1 MSYCT
6 TADSIEKQ
14 FIYYMDSLLSPN
26 NHCQYIRLAGV
37 DISVLSGETVN
48 TSFNVH
54 VDDYPGG
61 EGQIPLPSTC
71 GGTVRYTFFLTGT
84 CQNSDC
90 DDVVSVNQAV
100 LILRVIP
107 LPTPEVPS
115 NDTVYTC
122 QDNITNTFQTWLDE
136 FTDGSND
143 LFNYATCDV
152 RRGPLCNLKTRVQ
165 VFFADDPSRGWNQFC
180 PINENIVACMSRTLI
195 SQLRPSDTIC
205 GNRITI
211 RITNNDEIYQSC
223 GDSVREATFTIIDRC
238 PPTITCLT
246 QFIEIDPNN
255 NCEYVIGD
263 YASDPWVS
271 TTDDCN
277 SMIVGMDVV
286 LSQIP
291 APNTE
296 TFTSSGYLTFV
307 ATDAAGNSS
316 ACRVVVTDAK
326 IGVAKKLDTV
336 YQRRT
341 TDGLIEACFSVKVQ
355 NLGLDTLYPV
365 DLYDTLY
372 FHAEVTGG
380 SLTYDGAAVDPV
392 FGYRY
397 SGDTTFV
404 SAEGAKLAP
413 GEYYI
418 ISYCVIAPAAH
429 FKNADGS
436 VLCNSA
442 VVHADNLVRDTM
454 GLLVSTT
461 SVMDRSENGD
471 QIELDIFCNASN
483 DDCTTVYVPGIGL
496 AKNLDSVVQVPNE
509 PGIFQVY
516 TSLVIKSIGNDPLQ
530 NITLT
535 DHLPAQG
542 FIEVDT
548 VLLVDHPATTS
559 LDSYFYPNNEGFII
573 FSGILQTGDSMIVQ
587 IVSQYRAYEALDVS
601 EMIICNT
608 AYATGVGV
616 SSIVSAIDTSQAGT
630 LIDPDFDWDPANN
643 NECTLLPIPSISVVK
658 DYVIDSVFCDP
669 ILGELFAI
677 TFQYAVVNTGN
688 VSLDSIC
695 LTDDLGGQLGQVL
708 IDQQASV
715 YGTAANCSDLAF
727 SPTSDTIFW
736 YTCTSFLPNDS
747 IWASK
752 SVVVDPN
759 GSGAP
764 SPLMNQARVVAWD
777 TLGKQFIADLS
788 DAGDQPKSNNPA
800 HFADQ
805 GTDNDATQIR
815 LPLLGVAKWV
825 DSVRLVMTPD
835 SVGNFEVTYKI
846 KVKNIGNTPLDSI
859 LLVEDLD
866 GQLGPAYMIPPDPM
880 VTVTNGTGNASFNGT
895 TNDTLLSPAVNK
907 LGVDDSI
914 VVCLKI
920 MVNPNAMGASDTLLN
935 QAYAWGVDTSSGYT
949 TEDYSDAG
957 TDAEGTN
964 GIGECDD
971 PTLVQ
976 LKDIN
981 VSKQILSV
989 TTYRQ
994 DSLPGVAAVEFQVL
1008 IKNKGN
1014 VPFYDLM
1021 LVDSIADQL
1030 GTALVAVLEPPS
1042 IHEPPRLI
1050 NGVVTNLNGTSYL
1063 PTIQDFP
1070 KILDGTVVL
1079 DTLERDSFID
1089 VRFTLLIDPNAVGA
1103 PSPLKN
1109 QAAVMGNTIIGD
1121 HTDRSDTGPDPES
1134 SNGGEEGDSGGE
1146 HDPTC
1151 VNVPMVNL
1159 NKNLDHVEDS
1169 PAPGNFR
1176 AVYHLIIT
1184 NTGNTPLDS
1193 LSLTDDIM
1201 TQFGI
1206 YFQNVVSV
1214 LVLSSDATAGVEVNP
1229 GYDGTAGS
1237 TMIIPSDATY
1247 FEPGQQIII
1256 ELKVEVDPV
1265 IGNSVADTLY
1275 NQAEVWA
1282 RGVSPTGMEINGN
1295 DGLVDAYGRVIWTHD
1310 LSDPG
1315 VDPDGL
1321 NPGAPGDQGTG
1332 NDPTFIPPCWFNCD
1346 GACADLVNVSLGSDC
1361 QIFLTGG
1368 VLIQGKDPYCVQLG
1382 FYAVTSIKDRYG
1394 NPVPN
1399 PVTSDYRGQEL
1410 YVTVE
1415 NIVCENKCWGI
1426 VKVEDKM
1433 PPQIV
1438 CTNDTISCLQM
1449 SEREDLIVLSDNCM
1463 EYPPKLEVLEKQW
1476 KNLGCE
1482 DRNFIGY
1489 LARKVRATDVWGNYN
1504 ECRDTLFV
1512 RKETIDSLVCGPDT
1526 LIECT
1531 TDVLR
1536 NGKIVELLWNA
1547 GKDGDTYLDDQGYA
1561 HPWPTKGDGYFPAP
1575 YLKST
1580 QPGQDPGY
1588 LLPLHTDVG
1597 PDFANSGKCQIVF
1610 DYEDH
1615 IIPTC
1620 GRSYKIR
1627 RTWHIYDWCGGRDTM
1642 CVQWFKITD
1651 TEAPVIAGAYLS
1663 SLDDNPSGTDCDVV
1677 PESVFRKAIDLGAWL
1692 ACKVLNG
1699 EVAPHD
1705 CKATVILPDPRA
1717 WVLKDCD
1724 DQLEVHYE
1732 IEYSD
1737 PSHPGK
1743 TLLESGNIAEGET
1756 AHVYLPA
1763 GWHNVLYHIRDRCW
1777 NETLLLQ
1784 GISVYDNTPP
1794 TPVCDEITQV
1804 SLDPEKCWARIYAKD
1819 LDDGSHDNCCDQ
1831 LHFAVANMDSVS
1843 YWRGYWQDYF
1853 ASCYDHYT
1861 YLDNKVAIDE
1871 AIEEWINIFVFNDY
1885 IDVTECGSEQLVLRV
1900 YEACDVPVYDSHTFF
1915 SGEHKWYWWN
1925 KSPLFMAWYL
1935 WRLDDY
1941 IHYGDPRPN
1950 FTCTSNEP
1958 FAVVPFS
1965 WDIPVTTIGIVGQRI
1980 CNNPIVTPTGYIASC
1995 ISSPANTSR
2004 SLFSLVFDLQ
2014 KNLQAVP
2021 WQMLAWQILTEEAAK
2036 DWKERVFDPYRAE
2049 TQITASL
2056 NLNKP
2061 YYSSELSSDCMIE
2074 VLKDDKVPPVVVAPE
2089 DITAYCDGVPYWW
2102 ELTKTYA
2109 GGTKSISVNGHG
2121 AQFTHDVCDGEDV
2134 LQTYCSSPYFG
2145 GGSDVA
2151 LDPVSGFAC
2160 CVEIPWDGGDYG
2172 YYGGPV
2178 CGESTYAG
2186 GVNCDEYSYWYKD
2199 HNWQPIYCRLW
2210 LMLDKYDNP
2219 DGGHPNP
2226 QRYFDETAEDWVI
2239 TDNCWAPDTDVEY
2252 SGSLNE
2258 CGVGTLTKTVTA
2270 TDKCG
2275 NTSHDTQTLYVKPRS
2290 DFEVIFPEDV
2300 VVNCTDQANLA
2311 ADRSGAGYPE
2321 ISDDDCELIGVTY
2334 SDERYDV
2341 TEGCYKILRT
2351 WKLIDWCVYSPDIHH
2366 RYPDVIVDDRLVASE
2381 ARCCIH
2387 RNLKD
2392 DGDGYMTYLQVIKV
2406 VDDEA
2411 PVIVCNDLDET

>member
-14 FIYYMDSLLSPN
+14 FINYMDSLLSPN
-26 NHCQYIRLAGV
+26 NHCQNIRLAGIDV
-37 DISVLSGETVN
+37 TIVSGGTFN
-48 TSFNVH
+48 SSFNVH

-61 EGQIPLPSTC
+61 EGQIPLPLTC
-71 GGTVRYTFFLTGT
+71 GGTVRYTFFLAGT
-84 CQNSDC
+84 CQNTDC
-90 DDVVSVNQAV
+90 DDVESVNQAV

-115 NDTVYTC
+115 NDTAYTC

-165 VFFADDPSRGWNQFC
+165 VFFADDPGRGWNQACF
-180 PINENIVACMSRTLI
+180 INENIVACMRRTLI

-211 RITNNDEIYQSC
+211 RITNSDEIYQSC

-246 QFIEIDPNN
+246 QFIDIDPNN

-271 TTDDCN
+271 ATDDCN
-277 SMIVGMDVV
+277 SMIGGMDVV

-316 ACRVVVTDAK
+316 TCRVVVTDAK
-326 IGVAKKLDTV
+326 IGVAKNLDTV

-372 FHAEVTGG
+372 FHTEVTGG
-380 SLTYDGAAVDPV
+380 SLTYDGAAIDPV
-392 FGYRY
+392 FAYRY

-404 SAEGAKLAP
+404 FAEGAKLAP

-418 ISYCVIAPAAH
+418 ISYCVIAPATH

-483 DDCTTVYVPGIGL
+483 DDCTPVYVPGIGL

-516 TSLVIKSIGNDPLQ
+516 TSLIIKSIGNDPLQ

-548 VLLVDHPATTS
+548 VLLVDHPGTTS

-573 FSGILQTGDSMIVQ
+573 FGGILQTGDSMIVQ

-601 EMIICNT
+601 GMIICNT

-643 NECTLLPIPSISVVK
+643 NECTPLPMPSISAVK
-658 DYVIDSVFCDP
+658 DYTIDSVFCDP
-669 ILGELFAI
+669 ILGELFAV
-677 TFQYAVVNTGN
+677 TFTYSVVNTGN
-688 VSLDSIC
+688 VPLDSVC
-695 LTDDLGGQLGQVL
+695 LTDDLVTQLGAVL
-708 IDQQASV
+708 IDQEASV
-715 YGTAANCSDLAF
+715 YGNSANCTDLTV
-727 SPTSDTIFW
+727 SPASDTIFW
-736 YTCTSFLPNDS
+736 YACTPLLPNDS

-752 SVVVDPN
+752 SVILDAKA
-759 GSGAP
+759 SGAP
-764 SPLMNQARVVAWD
+764 VPLMNQARVVAWD
-777 TLGKQFIADLS
+777 TLGKKFIADLS
-788 DAGDQPKSNNPA
+788 DAGDQPKSNNPT

-805 GTDNDATQIR
+805 GTDNDPTQVR

-835 SVGNFEVTYKI
+835 SVGNFDVTYKI
-846 KVKNIGNTPLDSI
+846 KVKNIGNTPLDSV

-880 VTVTNGTGNASFNGT
+880 VTVTNGTGNASYNGT
-895 TNDTLLSPAVNK
+895 TNDTLLSPSANK

-935 QAYAWGVDTSSGYT
+935 QAYAWAVDTVSGYT

-957 TDAEGTN
+957 MDAEGTN
-964 GIGECDD
+964 GEGECDD

-981 VSKQILSV
+981 VSKQILRV

-1030 GTALVAVLEPPS
+1030 GSALVAVLEPPS
-1042 IHEPPRLI
+1042 IHEPPQLI
-1050 NGVVTNLNGTSYL
+1050 NGVVTSLNGTSYL

-1070 KILDGTVVL
+1070 KILDGTMVL

-1109 QAAVMGNTIIGD
+1109 QAVVMGNTIIGD

-1134 SNGGEEGDSGGE
+1134 SNGGEEGDTGGE

-1169 PAPGNFR
+1169 PALGNFR
-1176 AVYHLIIT
+1176 AVYHLTIT

-1214 LVLSSDATAGVEVNP
+1214 GVLSSNATAGVDVDP

-1237 TMIIPSDATY
+1237 NMLIPSDATY
-1247 FEPGQQIII
+1247 LEPGQQITI
-1256 ELKVEVDPV
+1256 ELKVEIDPV
-1265 IGNSVADTLY
+1265 IGNLTADTLY
-1275 NQAEVWA
+1275 NQSEVWA
-1282 RGVSPTGMEINGN
+1282 RGVSPSGIEINGN

-1332 NDPTFIPPCWFNCD
+1332 NDPTIIPPCWTNCD
-1346 GACADLVNVSLGSDC
+1346 GACEDLVNVSLGSDC
-1361 QIFLTGG
+1361 QTFLTGG

-1382 FYAVTSIKDRYG
+1382 FYAVTSIKDRNG
-1394 NPVPN
+1394 NPVSN
-1399 PVTSDYRGQEL
+1399 PVTADYRGQEL

-1415 NIVCENKCWGI
+1415 NIVCENSCWGI

-1449 SEREDLIVLSDNCM
+1449 AEREDLIELSDNCM

-1476 KNLGCE
+1476 TSLGCD
-1482 DRNFIGY
+1482 DREFIGY

-1531 TDVLR
+1531 TEVVR
-1536 NGKIVELLWNA
+1536 NGKTVELLWNT
-1547 GKDGDTYLDDQGYA
+1547 GKNGD
-1561 HPWPTKGDGYFPAP
+1561 
-1575 YLKST
+1575 
-1580 QPGQDPGY
+1580 
-1588 LLPLHTDVG
+1588 
-1597 PDFANSGKCQIVF
+1597 
-1610 DYEDH
+1610 
-1615 IIPTC
+1615 
-1620 GRSYKIR
+1620 
-1627 RTWHIYDWCGGRDTM
+1627 
-1642 CVQWFKITD
+1642 
-1651 TEAPVIAGAYLS
+1651 
-1663 SLDDNPSGTDCDVV
+1663 
-1677 PESVFRKAIDLGAWL
+1677 
-1692 ACKVLNG
+1692 
-1699 EVAPHD
+1699 
-1705 CKATVILPDPRA
+1705 
-1717 WVLKDCD
+1717 
-1724 DQLEVHYE
+1724 
-1732 IEYSD
+1732 
-1737 PSHPGK
+1737 
-1743 TLLESGNIAEGET
+1743 
-1756 AHVYLPA
+1756 
-1763 GWHNVLYHIRDRCW
+1763 
-1777 NETLLLQ
+1777 
-1784 GISVYDNTPP
+1784 
-1794 TPVCDEITQV
+1794 
-1804 SLDPEKCWARIYAKD
+1804 
-1819 LDDGSHDNCCDQ
+1819 
-1831 LHFAVANMDSVS
+1831 
-1843 YWRGYWQDYF
+1843 
-1853 ASCYDHYT
+1853 
-1861 YLDNKVAIDE
+1861 
-1871 AIEEWINIFVFNDY
+1871 
-1885 IDVTECGSEQLVLRV
+1885 
-1900 YEACDVPVYDSHTFF
+1900 
-1915 SGEHKWYWWN
+1915 
-1925 KSPLFMAWYL
+1925 
-1935 WRLDDY
+1935 
-1941 IHYGDPRPN
+1941 
-1950 FTCTSNEP
+1950 
-1958 FAVVPFS
+1958 
-1965 WDIPVTTIGIVGQRI
+1965 
-1980 CNNPIVTPTGYIASC
+1980 
-1995 ISSPANTSR
+1995 
-2004 SLFSLVFDLQ
+2004 
-2014 KNLQAVP
+2014 
-2021 WQMLAWQILTEEAAK
+2021 
-2036 DWKERVFDPYRAE
+2036 
-2049 TQITASL
+2049 
-2056 NLNKP
+2056 
-2061 YYSSELSSDCMIE
+2061 
-2074 VLKDDKVPPVVVAPE
+2074 
-2089 DITAYCDGVPYWW
+2089 
-2102 ELTKTYA
+2102 
-2109 GGTKSISVNGHG
+2109 
-2121 AQFTHDVCDGEDV
+2121 
-2134 LQTYCSSPYFG
+2134 
-2145 GGSDVA
+2145 
-2151 LDPVSGFAC
+2151 
-2160 CVEIPWDGGDYG
+2160 
-2172 YYGGPV
+2172 
-2178 CGESTYAG
+2178 
-2186 GVNCDEYSYWYKD
+2186 
-2199 HNWQPIYCRLW
+2199 
-2210 LMLDKYDNP
+2210 
-2219 DGGHPNP
+2219 
-2226 QRYFDETAEDWVI
+2226 
-2239 TDNCWAPDTDVEY
+2239 
-2252 SGSLNE
+2252 
-2258 CGVGTLTKTVTA
+2258 
-2270 TDKCG
+2270 
-2275 NTSHDTQTLYVKPRS
+2275 
-2290 DFEVIFPEDV
+2290 
-2300 VVNCTDQANLA
+2300 
-2311 ADRSGAGYPE
+2311 
-2321 ISDDDCELIGVTY
+2321 
-2334 SDERYDV
+2334 
-2341 TEGCYKILRT
+2341 
-2351 WKLIDWCVYSPDIHH
+2351 
-2366 RYPDVIVDDRLVASE
+2366 
-2381 ARCCIH
+2381 
-2387 RNLKD
+2387 
-2392 DGDGYMTYLQVIKV
+2392 
-2406 VDDEA
+2406 
-2411 PVIVCNDLDET
+2411 